1 MNQPTST
8 KIKQKQLEN
17 LPNPQNFIPGYTK
30 PQLQREV
37 KRARS
42 FSFLHSKGS
51 STKQTTSHN
60 GHNQDI
66 SRKTAIMSTSL
77 PALSVASPSITETQ
91 LLPLINPKLNDE
103 IHATDRNEVRRV
115 KSFLT
120 ANSTKRQE
128 SPLLPKKILKKEFPS
143 QYMQLSSLE
152 QIQNLQNT
160 STDL

>member
-8 KIKQKQLEN
+8 KIKQKQLED

-30 PQLQREV
+30 PQLQKEV

-42 FSFLHSKGS
+42 FSFLHSNVS
-51 STKQTTSHN
+51 STKQTISHN
-60 GHNQDI
+60 DHNQAV

-77 PALSVASPSITETQ
+77 PVLSVASPSTTETQ
-91 LLPLINPKLNDE
+91 LIPLINPKTNDKN
-103 IHATDRNEVRRV
+103 HAAGRNEVRRV
-115 KSFLT
+115 KSFQT
-120 ANSTKRQE
+120 VNSTKRHE

-143 QYMQLSSLE
+143 QYKQLSSLE
-152 QIQNLQNT
+152 QFQNLQST